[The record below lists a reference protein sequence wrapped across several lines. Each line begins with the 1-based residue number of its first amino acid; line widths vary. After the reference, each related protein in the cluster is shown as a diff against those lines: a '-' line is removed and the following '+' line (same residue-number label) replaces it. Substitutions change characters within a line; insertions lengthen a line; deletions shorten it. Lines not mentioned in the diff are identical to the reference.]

1 MLLAHLRSFL
11 ARHRAVHWTAVG
23 GLALAAAAIVAAQ
36 SSALDRERRAW
47 GAARTVW
54 LASAD
59 LAPGDPVVAHAEQ
72 VPLALVASTAVVGRP
87 DGLIAH
93 RSVSAGEVLVSA
105 DVGTDDDLV
114 PAGWRRVAVATDE
127 SSLRL
132 RPGDHVDV
140 IASGAVVARD
150 GVVVEVGPA
159 AVTVAVPV
167 DAAPAVAA
175 AALER
180 LAVLIAHG

>member
-11 ARHRAVHWTAVG
+11 ARHRAVHWALVWG
-23 GLALAAAAIVAAQ
+23 VALATAAIVAAQ
-36 SSALDRERRAW
+36 ASSLDRERRAW
-47 GAARTVW
+47 GEARPVW

-59 LAPGDPVVAHAEQ
+59 LAPGDLVIAHAEQ
-72 VPLALVASTAVVGRP
+72 APVALVASTAVTDRP
-87 DGLIAH
+87 VGLIAR

-127 SSLRL
+127 SSLRV
-132 RPGDHVDV
+132 RPGDRVDV
-140 IASGAVVARD
+140 AASGAVLASD
-150 GVVVEVGPA
+150 GVVVEVTPA

-167 DAAPAVAA
+167 VAAPSVAA